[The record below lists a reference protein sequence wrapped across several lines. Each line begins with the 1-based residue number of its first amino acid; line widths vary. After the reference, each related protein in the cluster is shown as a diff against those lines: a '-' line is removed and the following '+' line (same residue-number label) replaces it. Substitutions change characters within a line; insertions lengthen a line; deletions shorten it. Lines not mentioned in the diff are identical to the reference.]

1 MEVVSNL
8 YDCKHCAGSGTCTNG
23 KDSESCLACAKRNEL
38 PFWRQRGQFG
48 LMCGSCGG
56 IGQAE
61 PLTERMNKRIA
72 PMLAIV
78 LTILLVVI
86 VALAA
91 FLNNQHFSELLAFG
105 SAIVGSVSGYYFS
118 SRQNKS

>member
-1 MEVVSNL
+1 
-8 YDCKHCAGSGTCTNG
+8 
-23 KDSESCLACAKRNEL
+23 
-38 PFWRQRGQFG
+38 
-48 LMCGSCGG
+48 MCGACGG

-78 LTILLVVI
+78 LSVCLIVI

-118 SRQNKS
+118 SRQSKS

>member
-1 MEVVSNL
+1 MEVISNL

-23 KDSESCLACAKRNEL
+23 ENSESCLACAKRNEL

-48 LMCGSCGG
+48 LMCGACGG

-78 LTILLVVI
+78 LSVCLIVI

-118 SRQNKS
+118 SRQSKS

>member
-1 MEVVSNL
+1 
-8 YDCKHCAGSGTCTNG
+8 
-23 KDSESCLACAKRNEL
+23 
-38 PFWRQRGQFG
+38 
-48 LMCGSCGG
+48 MCGSCGG